1 MRVLVSTL
9 SGALLALTV
18 AAVPGTAHAAKGAK
32 AAPVVA
38 PAVEPSAEEIVE
50 KALNKGAVGFKQ
62 GSATLLMNVVSA
74 KGEAKQRTLEL
85 KAMRSPDGLL
95 HSMVKFTKPAEVA
108 GIAFLVHEKKDALP
122 DQYVYVPQAKVVR
135 RVAAGNATS
144 SFFGSDFTFG
154 DLMPLPVSQKDKV
167 QITKLAD
174 QTVGGQVAYVLEV
187 IPKIEGSPYG
197 RVVAYVQKETLT
209 PLKIEFFDPSLKPL
223 KTLSVKKLKKVA
235 DELVPVEVVM
245 EAVSGSRTELSV
257 ENPDPNA
264 KLSESDFTEEAMQR

>member
-1 MRVLVSTL
+1 MRVASVFSLLLAAATL
-9 SGALLALTV
+9 SAAAV
-18 AAVPGTAHAAKGAK
+18 AAP
-32 AAPVVA
+32 A
-38 PAVEPSAEEIVE
+38 PAAAEPTADQIVE

-62 GSATLLMNVVSA
+62 GSATLQMNVVSA

-85 KAMRSPDGLL
+85 KAMRTPDGLL
-95 HSMVKFTKPAEVA
+95 HSMVKFKKPAEVA

-154 DLMPLPVSQKDKV
+154 DLMPLPVSQRDKV

-174 QTVGGQVAYVLEV
+174 QEVGGQPAYVLEV
-187 IPKIEGSPYG
+187 VPKIEGSPYG
-197 RVVAYVQKETLT
+197 KIVAYVQKESLT
-209 PLKIEFFDPSLKPL
+209 PLKVEFFDPSQKPL
-223 KTLSVKKLKKVA
+223 KTLSVKKLKKIEG
-235 DELVPVEVVM
+235 ELVPVELHM
-245 EAVSGSRTELSV
+245 ESVSGSRTELVV
-257 ENPDPNA
+257 ENPDPKA